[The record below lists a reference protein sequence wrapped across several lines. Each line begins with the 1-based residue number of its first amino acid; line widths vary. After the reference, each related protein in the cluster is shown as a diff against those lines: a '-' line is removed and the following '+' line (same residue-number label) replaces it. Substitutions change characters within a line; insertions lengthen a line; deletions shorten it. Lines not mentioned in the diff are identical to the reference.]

1 MNNLLESF
9 KRFFKNKNTVT
20 IIGVIVILVLLYIG
34 YSSQINK
41 AVNPVTVYVATET
54 IQPRT
59 EITSDMVQTIDM
71 PNISV
76 SEDVLLSRD
85 SIVGR
90 YSNINSVIPKGS
102 MFFKDMVVDKQD
114 LPDAPFMKLKE
125 GNVAYNFPV
134 DMQTTYGNSIFPG
147 KFVDIYMKIGN
158 GADEK
163 VMIGKLIE
171 NVEVLAVKDSAGRA
185 VFENT
190 SEERTPAMMIIGLS
204 QDHYNLLIKA
214 YYLSDLG
221 VVLYPV
227 PREAGSANQATASTQ
242 ELKEYIEAHSINIQT
257 ITPTNDAGTATDK
270 LLPTATETGGSI
282 NKLTITYPK
291 GCGSTYTCTYSK
303 DGGKATT
310 VKKTTQTITYTT
322 NGTLIATV
330 TEKDG
335 TAHTL
340 TTSVPLNANSTTEN
354 VG

>member
-242 ELKEYIEAHSINIQT
+242 ELKEYI
-257 ITPTNDAGTATDK
+257 ITKEKEYGYDIKPKDIRIELYSDSSDDRIGWPKTYIVDGH
-270 LLPTATETGGSI
+270 GVFGF
-282 NKLTITYPK
+282 LTYK
-291 GCGSTYTCTYSK
+291 VSLEDSL
-303 DGGKATT
+303 KAYRVFLNR
-310 VKKTTQTITYTT
+310 VK
-322 NGTLIATV
+322 
-330 TEKDG
+330 
-335 TAHTL
+335 
-340 TTSVPLNANSTTEN
+340 
-354 VG
+354 